1 MLVKEIMKRPFVI
14 DRDITLSEAAKLM
27 GSKNIGCLIF
37 VSGNR
42 IKGIITERDLLK
54 NFSRNEKVS
63 KVMTKGVTTIDPNEG
78 IEDAIEKMRQK
89 KIKRLPVVENGK
101 LVGIVT
107 LTDIAANYEALEG
120 SFFFE

>member
-1 MLVKEIMKRPFVI
+1 VI
-14 DRDITLSEAAKLM
+14 DKDLTLSEAAKLM

-37 VSGNR
+37 VSKDR

-54 NFSRNEKVS
+54 NFSKNEKVS
-63 KVMTKGVTTIDPNEG
+63 KVMAKDVITIEPGES
-78 IEDAIEKMRQK
+78 IENAIDKMRTK